1 MSDVLLAGR
10 YCNGAPTGQHIVLFR
25 LVLFFHSCAKSE
37 ALSKSH
43 LGTSHDVDF
52 QFGSVIIHK
61 CAETFRYNMNN
72 MTEAP

>member
-37 ALSKSH
+37 ALSKVCFAIWRA
-43 LGTSHDVDF
+43 LLRAATSRRKNAKIKRLRSY
-52 QFGSVIIHK
+52 GL
-61 CAETFRYNMNN
+61 
-72 MTEAP
+72 